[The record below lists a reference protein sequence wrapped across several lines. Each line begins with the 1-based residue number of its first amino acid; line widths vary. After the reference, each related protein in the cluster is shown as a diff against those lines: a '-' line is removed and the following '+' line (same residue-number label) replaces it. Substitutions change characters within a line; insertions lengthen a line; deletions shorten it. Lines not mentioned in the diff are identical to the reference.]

1 MHHVVASQSRRA
13 QSKRNL
19 KTLQKLAASG
29 VFRSADSNLRP
40 IVSNHR
46 HSPVRDAHPYE
57 AEHSH
62 LSRSRH
68 TTASPGSSCAHPLL
82 HGVFQLIRE
91 LPKRLWTEFASG
103 PHKA

>member
-1 MHHVVASQSRRA
+1 MHHVDVSQSRRA

-19 KTLQKLAASG
+19 KTLQMLAASG
-29 VFRSADSNLRP
+29 VFRSAGSNLRP
-40 IVSNHR
+40 IVANHR
-46 HSPVRDAHPYE
+46 HSPVHDARPHE

-62 LSRSRH
+62 LSQSRH
-68 TTASPGSSCAHPLL
+68 TMASPGSSCTHPLL
-82 HGVFQLIRE
+82 HGVSQLIRE